1 MKKLLYLL
9 PLAVLL
15 ADCKK
20 DATIEPLELTNKR
33 WRLAD
38 LTAQFEGAPVPVN
51 VYATY
56 IQDCSKDDFMFYSS
70 DSTVVYDDG
79 EKRCDSNQ
87 PQQISGVWRFRE
99 NNTKLLMEG
108 YKING
113 VPVNEVDVISLD
125 SRKMVI
131 SYRYTD
137 RTQVPVPVLATGT
150 LVTFQ

>member
-15 ADCKK
+15 ANCKK
-20 DATIEPLELTNKR
+20 DTTIEPLELTNKR

-38 LTAQFEGAPVPVN
+38 LSITTDAVPVPVN
-51 VYATY
+51 VYDNY
-56 IQDCSKDDFMFYSS
+56 IKECSKDDYMFYSN

-79 EKRCDSNQ
+79 VLHCDNTQ
-87 PQQISGVWRFRE
+87 PQQLSGVWRFRE

-108 YKING
+108 YKIAG
-113 VPVNEVDVISLD
+113 VPVNEVDVISLS

-137 RTQVPVPVLATGT
+137 LTQVPMPVTATGT
-150 LVTFQ
+150 LVTF

>member
-15 ADCKK
+15 VDCKK
-20 DATIEPLELTNKR
+20 DETIEPLELTNKR

-38 LTAQFEGAPVPVN
+38 LTVAPEAVPVPVN
-51 VYATY
+51 VYNDY
-56 IQDCSKDDFMFYSS
+56 IQACSKDDYMFYSN
-70 DSTVVYDDG
+70 DSTVIYDDG
-79 EKRCDSNQ
+79 VLHCDPNQ

-99 NNTKLLMEG
+99 NNTRLLMEG
-108 YKING
+108 YKIAG
-113 VPVNEVDVISLD
+113 VPVNEVNVISLS

-137 RTQVPVPVLATGT
+137 LTQVPTPVIATGT
-150 LVTFQ
+150 LVTF

>member
-20 DATIEPLELTNKR
+20 DEKIEPLQLTNKR

-38 LTAQFEGAPVPVN
+38 LTVTSEVLPVPAN
-51 VYATY
+51 VYDTY
-56 IQDCSKDDFMFYSS
+56 IKDCSKDDYMFYSN

-79 EKRCDSNQ
+79 ELHCDPTQ

-99 NNTKLLMEG
+99 NNTKLLMKG

-113 VPVNEVDVISLD
+113 VPVNEVDVISLS

-137 RTQVPVPVLATGT
+137 QTQVPLPVVATGT
-150 LVTFQ
+150 LVTF